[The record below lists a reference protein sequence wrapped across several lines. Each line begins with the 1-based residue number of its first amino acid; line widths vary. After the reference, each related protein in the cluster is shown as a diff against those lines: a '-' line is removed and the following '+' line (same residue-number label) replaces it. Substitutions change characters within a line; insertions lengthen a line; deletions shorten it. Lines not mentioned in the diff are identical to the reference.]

1 VSAPDYSDQSLIQ
14 RDSNFNVKPSI
25 EVATKLADA
34 LQLSLDYLAGNSDLE
49 LDKPTLNRM
58 QEVSKMP
65 DADRKQIFMVIDALI
80 RDFNAK
86 RQYAV

>member
-1 VSAPDYSDQSLIQ
+1 M
-14 RDSNFNVKPSI
+14 KPSI
-25 EVATKLADA
+25 DVVIRLADA
-34 LQLSLDYLAGNSDLE
+34 LQVSLDYLTGNSDLE
-49 LDKPTLNRM
+49 LDKPTLERM
-58 QEVSKMP
+58 QQVAKMP

>member
-1 VSAPDYSDQSLIQ
+1 MGFRKGYFYNYE
-14 RDSNFNVKPSI
+14 RGEVKPSI

-34 LQLSLDYLAGNSDLE
+34 LQVSMDYLAGNSDME
-49 LDKPTLNRM
+49 LDKPTLDRM